1 MKHFSSWLFN
11 IFMCPGK
18 QYKIITALFFSI
30 LIYTSPVKAQSV
42 YEIYVAV
49 NGSATAS
56 GTLDAPVNSIAKALE
71 LAGGGSKKGV
81 SKIQILVRGGTYYAD
96 KTLEIVEGKTWNST
110 IPLSIEA
117 YKKEIVILHGG
128 KTITNDL
135 IKPVTDKK
143 YMMRFQPQVRSLIR
157 EIDLKA
163 AGVDPG
169 ILRPVGFGRP
179 MAPSWMEV
187 FMNGVPGQIARWPN
201 KGTVPIDSV
210 LNGGSAD
217 TAKKGAAIKPV
228 EQKEGLIAIRPSENN
243 TVVVDFKPTDKLK
256 KNTEVKPIDT
266 TKRGGT
272 FTYNDPRPSAWK
284 EPQKVWLTG
293 FFMWGYA
300 DDAVPVQKIDTIRRI
315 ITTALPTR
323 YGFGSGKPWRAY
335 YAYNMPEEIDV
346 SGEYYVDTEKGMLY
360 FLPPDKLKSVE
371 LSVLEDPIL
380 EIKGTSKL
388 QIKNIQFTCSRGM
401 GIYLERTTGTRI
413 DGCTFTNL
421 GMMAIL
427 MGRGVELSKDEK
439 TDKLL
444 KPVTPVVK
452 NSIDII
458 KYIYDNTTFDS
469 EAGTDN
475 GIINCIV
482 YQTGTGGIYMSG
494 GNRTALTRG
503 NNFIKNCMIHDFNR
517 IEKTYRPGVYIAGV
531 GNSISNCEIYN
542 SPSVAI
548 LLHGNNHV
556 IAYNDIHHTTLEVD
570 DMGAIY
576 FGRDPSERGNIVRYN
591 YFHNLGGQ
599 NKTMAIYHD
608 DGACG
613 MLVTGNL
620 FYRAGT
626 VAGFIGGGQDNNYSY
641 NIILNT
647 RYALHIDK
655 RLNNW
660 AKGVIQ
666 NNGLFQKRLEAVN
679 YLKPPYSTAY
689 PTLKYYF
696 QEGPDAPQ
704 RNRFFMNVMVNLE
717 QPVEGDT
724 TLLYYDKRN
733 FETIGDPGFKNYRK
747 LDFRLKHNSIIFNEL
762 PGFILPPLDK
772 IGYRKRD

>member
-1 MKHFSSWLFN
+1 MYPIKP
-11 IFMCPGK
+11 C
-18 QYKIITALFFSI
+18 KITIALFFGI
-30 LIYTSPVKAQSV
+30 LIYTLTVRAQSV
-42 YEIYVAV
+42 HEIYVAV
-49 NGSATAS
+49 NGSATAA
-56 GTLDAPVNSIAKALE
+56 GTQDQPVNSIAKALE
-71 LAGGGSKKGV
+71 LADAVSKKNV
-81 SKIQILVRGGTYYAD
+81 SKMQILVRGGTYYAD
-96 KTLEIVEGKTWNST
+96 KTLQIVEGQTWHST
-110 IPLSIEA
+110 VPLSIEA
-117 YKKEIVILHGG
+117 YQKETVILHGG
-128 KTITNDL
+128 KTINNDL
-135 IKPVTDKK
+135 IKPVSDKK
-143 YMMRFQPQVRSLIR
+143 YLVRFQPEVRSRIR

-169 ILRPVGFGRP
+169 TLRAVGFGRP

-187 FMNGVPGQIARWPN
+187 FLNGVPGQIARWPN

-210 LNGGSAD
+210 LNGGTAD
-217 TAKKGAAIKPV
+217 TGKKIVAIKPI
-228 EQKEGLIAIRPSENN
+228 EPKEGLIGVRLSE
-243 TVVVDFKPTDKLK
+243 TDRRVVNFKPTDTVK
-256 KNTEVKPIDT
+256 KTGPVKPVDT
-266 TKRGGT
+266 TKKGGM
-272 FTYNDPRPSAWK
+272 FTYNDPRPSEWK

-300 DDAVPVQKIDTIRRI
+300 DDAVPVEKIDTIRRI
-315 ITTALPTR
+315 ITTALPTK
-323 YGFGSGKPWRAY
+323 YGFASGKPWRAY

-346 SGEYYVDTEKGMLY
+346 PGEYYVDTDKGMLY
-360 FLPPDKLKSVE
+360 FLPPDILKSVE

-380 EIKGTSKL
+380 EIKGTSNLQLKKL
-388 QIKNIQFTCSRGM
+388 QFTCSRGM
-401 GIYLERTTGTRI
+401 GVYLERTTGTRI

-427 MGRGVELSKDEK
+427 MGRGVEPSKDEK
-439 TDKLL
+439 IEKSD
-444 KPVTPVVK
+444 KPVLPVAK
-452 NSIDII
+452 NTIDII

-475 GIINCIV
+475 GIINCKI

-494 GNRTALTRG
+494 GNRLTLTPAH
-503 NNFIKNCMIHDFNR
+503 NFVKNCLVHDFNR
-517 IEKTYRPGVYIAGV
+517 IEKTYRPGIYIAGV

-556 IAYNDIHHTTLEVD
+556 IEYNNIYHTTLEVD

-576 FGRDPSERGNIVRYN
+576 YGRDPSERGNVVRYN

-613 MLVTGNL
+613 MQVTGNI

-626 VAGFIGGGQDNNYSY
+626 VAGFIGGGQDNNYAY

-660 AKGVIQ
+660 ARGVIQ
-666 NNGLFQKRLEAVN
+666 HDGLFEKRLQAVN

-689 PTLKYYF
+689 PTLKDYF

-724 TLLYYDKRN
+724 TLLYFDRRN

-747 LDFRLKHNSIIFNEL
+747 LDFRVKHNSIIFDEL

-772 IGYRKRD
+772 IGYRKKED